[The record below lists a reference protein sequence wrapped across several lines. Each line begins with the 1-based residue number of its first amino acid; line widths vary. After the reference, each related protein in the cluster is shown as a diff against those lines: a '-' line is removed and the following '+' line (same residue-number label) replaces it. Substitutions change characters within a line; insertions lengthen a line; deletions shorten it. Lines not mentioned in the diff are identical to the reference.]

1 MAFQFI
7 GWCCDVDNNGS
18 KHDKIWGYF
27 DNGEP
32 EKGSWSYVQK
42 VYVFWG
48 ARGKKNTIHFKD
60 AILNHDLAKL
70 RDQKVWKK
78 NYQEINEK
86 KLLEIWPTFHE
97 DVEMKLCFDVLA
109 NRVMP
114 NRK

>member
-1 MAFQFI
+1 MAFKFI
-7 GWCCDVDNNGS
+7 GWCCETDDKGS

-32 EKGSWSYVQK
+32 EGDRWSQTQK

-60 AILNHDLAKL
+60 AVLDHDLTKL
-70 RDQKVWKK
+70 RDNKRFGKG
-78 NYQEINEK
+78 YEPISEE
-86 KLLEIWPTFHE
+86 KLLKIWPTFHE
-97 DVEMKLCFDVLA
+97 DVDMKLCFDVLA

-114 NRK
+114 R